1 MNRLH
6 HMWHHTKSAEATEV
20 FIWSLISWT
29 SEWSVWAKIRATQT
43 GERRHLADRGRGAAA
58 ACVRSF
64 QLHYA
69 SYVGTVSVNSR
80 KWTICSRRQSR
91 PQSWGE
97 AEGVR
102 QTHPAHRSEGSKLDR
117 MNPKIWPHYYVMTVN
132 KHLFLA
138 FVKEPS
144 LPIRWKACWKEQCPW
159 MELSFLQSH
168 KQEITHIPIFN
179 SVIQGRKHWL
189 KRNRQKQKLIL
200 SLS

>member
-1 MNRLH
+1 MIRVGEDQSDTD
-6 HMWHHTKSAEATEV
+6 W
-20 FIWSLISWT
+20 
-29 SEWSVWAKIRATQT
+29 RATT
-43 GERRHLADRGRGAAA
+43 PCGPRPGGCRR
-58 ACVRSF
+58 VRPLIPAPLRLF
-64 QLHYA
+64 CR
-69 SYVGTVSVNSR
+69 TVSVNSR